1 VSQST
6 TRGGAERLWS
16 APLFSLGAL
25 LAAISVLMALTAL
38 VAVSAGE
45 SPRGSVAG
53 ALLSTFV
60 GAALLITFRR
70 GKDQPR
76 VRISLRSAFLFTALG
91 WIVTPLFAAVPFMI
105 GEGRLSFTDAIF
117 ETVSGVTTTG
127 STVIVGL
134 DGYPKAL
141 LLWRSLLHLIGGLG
155 IVLVAVLLLP
165 SLRIGGAQLFQLESS
180 EKSTDRLVPQS
191 GTLILW
197 IVAIY
202 GTLNVTC
209 AIAYAAAG
217 MSAFD
222 AINHAM
228 ATLATGGFSTHD
240 SSLGY
245 FDSAAIRWIGVI
257 FMMAGALPFM
267 AYIRAIRGR
276 VGSVLGDIQVQ
287 AFVLG
292 VVAVILFAHIA
303 RWIALGDD
311 VAGTLSHTAVNL
323 VSIITTTGFTT
334 QEYQAWGAGFVGL
347 FFVLTFFGGCA
358 GSTTGGIKVYRF
370 QILFLMARDY
380 MRGLYEPNVVQ
391 PRRYGGRVIDEELTN
406 AVLAFVAVYVGA
418 VSVGGLALTW
428 TGLDF
433 TTAFSSAAQAIGNVG
448 PGLGSIVGPVGNFS
462 TLNDPAKWVNI
473 ALMLLG
479 RLELF
484 AVLVLFDPRFWRR

>member
-1 VSQST
+1 MSQAAT
-6 TRGGAERLWS
+6 KGVERLWS
-16 APLFSLGAL
+16 VPLFSLGAIL
-25 LAAISVLMALTAL
+25 VSIAVLMALTGV
-38 VAVSAGE
+38 VAVLAGE

-53 ALLSTFV
+53 SLLSVFV

-70 GKDQPR
+70 GKDQPK

-91 WIVTPLFAAVPFMI
+91 WIVMPVFAAVPFMI
-105 GEGRLSFTDAIF
+105 GEGGLDFTDAVF

-134 DGYPKAL
+134 DDYPKGL
-141 LLWRSLLHLIGGLG
+141 LFWRSMLQLIGGLG
-155 IVLVAVLLLP
+155 IILVAVLLLP

-180 EKSTDRLVPQS
+180 DKSADRLVPQS
-191 GTLILW
+191 GNLVLW

-202 GTLNVTC
+202 AALNVAC

-228 ATLATGGFSTHD
+228 ATVATGGFSTHD

-245 FDSAAIRWIGVI
+245 FEPAAVRWVCVV
-257 FMMAGALPFM
+257 FMIAGALPFM
-267 AYIRAIRGR
+267 VYIKAMRGR
-276 VGSVLGDIQVQ
+276 IGGVLGDVQVQ
-287 AFVLG
+287 AFLVG
-292 VVAVILFAHIA
+292 VVAVILLAHVA
-303 RWIALGDD
+303 RWIMLGDD

-323 VSIITTTGFTT
+323 VSIVTTTGFTT
-334 QEYQAWGAGFVGL
+334 QEYQVWGSGFVGL

-380 MRGLYEPNVVQ
+380 MRGLYEPNVIQ

-433 TTAFSSAAQAIGNVG
+433 TTAFSGAAQAISNVG
-448 PGLGSIVGPVGNFS
+448 PGLGTIIGPVGNFS
-462 TLNDPAKWVNI
+462 TLNDPAKWI
-473 ALMLLG
+473 LTALMLLG

-484 AVLVLFDPRFWRR
+484 AILVLLDPRFWRR